1 MPPKI
6 QRSNPAFFATKP
18 ATAAAGEPE
27 RRASTVGVLVGA
39 PENAARIVHLPV
51 DLVDDNPH
59 QTRTHFDASDLAA
72 LQQSISTHGLQ
83 QPIGVRQKDDGR
95 YRLVFGERRLRCVRA
110 LGQRTIACVLVG
122 AELDDAE
129 ITVVENMLRTD
140 LNPFEQADA
149 MALLKERRGCTN
161 VEVGRI
167 VGMDRS
173 DVSRT
178 LLLRNLP
185 AQIRAEYEQQAEKP
199 ARYKLWKIAALASS
213 DEQIAAWQAIIGN
226 AEAAM
231 FAENGQDPDEEP
243 EAGNGSRRDIR
254 RDSSAVTLSAFSLRV
269 ARHFQRSR
277 DALLAFQ
284 DKPKRLEDSDR
295 QMLRDMKAAIEKIL
309 AVDADPA

>member
-6 QRSNPAFFATKP
+6 QRSNPAFFGAQP
-18 ATAAAGEPE
+18 AAVAAAKPE
-27 RRASTVGVLVGA
+27 QRASTVGVLVGA

-51 DLVDDNPH
+51 DLVDENPN
-59 QTRTHFDASDLAA
+59 QTRTHFDAAELAA
-72 LQQSISTHGLQ
+72 LQQSISIHGLQ
-83 QPIGVRQKDDGR
+83 QPIGVRPKDDGR
-95 YRLVFGERRLRCVRA
+95 YQLVFGERRLRCVRA

-161 VEVGRI
+161 VDVGRI

-185 AQIRAEYEQQAEKP
+185 AQIRDEYEQQVDKP
-199 ARYKLWKIAALASS
+199 ARYKLWKIAALALP
-213 DEQIAAWQAIIGN
+213 DEQIAAWQALIGGSD
-226 AEAAM
+226 ATTSADGLGVDKDLGA
-231 FAENGQDPDEEP
+231 DD
-243 EAGNGSRRDIR
+243 GSRRDTR
-254 RDSSAVTLSAFSLRV
+254 RDSSTLTLSAFSLRV

-295 QMLRDMKAAIEKIL
+295 EMLNDMKAAIERIL
-309 AVDADPA
+309 AGDTDPA

>member
-6 QRSNPAFFATKP
+6 QRSNPAFFGAKTEIVES
-18 ATAAAGEPE
+18 GEPE
-27 RRASTVGVLVGA
+27 RRTSTVGALVGA
-39 PENAARIVHLPV
+39 PENATRIVHLPV
-51 DLVDDNPH
+51 DLVDNNPN
-59 QTRTHFDASDLAA
+59 QTRTHFDPSELAA

-83 QPIGVRQKDDGR
+83 QPIGVRQRDDGR
-95 YRLVFGERRLRCVRA
+95 YQLVFGERRLRCVRT

-161 VEVGRI
+161 VDVGRI

-185 AQIRAEYEQQAEKP
+185 AQIRDEYEQQVDKP
-199 ARYKLWKIAALASS
+199 ARYKLWKIAALASP
-213 DEQIAAWQAIIGN
+213 DEQIAAWQALIGGSD
-226 AEAAM
+226 AATS
-231 FAENGQDPDEEP
+231 AADSLGVDKNLVADD
-243 EAGNGSRRDIR
+243 GSRRDTR

-295 QMLRDMKAAIEKIL
+295 QMLNDMKAAIERIL
-309 AVDADPA
+309 AGDTDPA